1 MWTGSASELLAEM
14 EITDVQPHVL
24 TRKLNVSVSDLFN
37 KFGIRYYQMQRSGE
51 KRVFSMEN
59 DNYSDEQEAD
69 ETKADESETA
79 GEPEVDEGKVTGEP
93 EPSDSNDAMTVNDAN
108 SKTPPLSK
116 IASLASQS
124 VTEED
129 EEDTSNL

>member
-1 MWTGSASELLAEM
+1 M

-37 KFGIRYYQMQRSGE
+37 KFGIRYYQMPRSGE

-59 DNYSDEQEAD
+59 DNYSDE
-69 ETKADESETA
+69 
-79 GEPEVDEGKVTGEP
+79 P
-93 EPSDSNDAMTVNDAN
+93 EPSDSNDAMTVNDAI

-124 VTEED
+124 VTEE
-129 EEDTSNL
+129 EKEIGGNS